1 MRKASVARVHG
12 HPPLGGSIQLNLEK
26 KEAYIYVFI
35 HPQALGE
42 IDVRPSLALL
52 GGMHRQRPGVVQV
65 PNESSSSVNDCP
77 ECEYGVPSLS
87 SSSSEDFSSSSIP
100 YMPVAEYGVM
110 PDDSQLK
117 TPEK

>member
-1 MRKASVARVHG
+1 MFSFIRKHWGHLTFALASFFWAGCTDNAQPV
-12 HPPLGGSIQLNLEK
+12 
-26 KEAYIYVFI
+26 Y
-35 HPQALGE
+35 
-42 IDVRPSLALL
+42 
-52 GGMHRQRPGVVQV
+52 GVIQV

-100 YMPVAEYGVM
+100 YMPVAEYGVW